1 MNTFTLPLERPSF
14 LRRTLAVD
22 AATCA
27 AMGGLLV
34 FASAPLAGL
43 LGLPAALLFY
53 AGVALFPCA
62 VLMLLAMGSRPL
74 ARLVVAGN
82 AAWILGSVAVLLLTS
97 PTALGYAF
105 VIAQALAVAALAE
118 LEYLGLS
125 RAGALP

>member
-1 MNTFTLPLERPSF
+1 MNAAATLPLGGATF

-22 AATCA
+22 AITCA
-27 AMGGLLV
+27 AMGALLIG
-34 FASAPLAGL
+34 FQAPLASL

-62 VLMLLAMGSRPL
+62 ALMLVAHRSRALAW
-74 ARLVVAGN
+74 LVVAGN

-105 VIAQALAVAALAE
+105 VIAQAIAVAVLAE
-118 LEYLGLS
+118 FEYVGLS
-125 RAGALP
+125 RTT